1 MTGPTRNASPGFAL
15 AVHGGAGTLRRGL
28 MDEARGA
35 LYHTGLRASLI
46 AGRDILAAGG
56 SALDAVTAAVLML
69 EDDPLFNAGRG
80 ASFTSAGT
88 LEMDAA
94 VMDGRER
101 RAGAVAGI
109 CGPRNPVLAARA
121 VMEHTPHVLLAGE
134 GAVAFCRARGL
145 AFAEREYFYT
155 ESRWQALQHILER
168 RWRGLPD
175 TDPEEDDA
183 LRHGTVGAVARDR
196 DGNLAAATST
206 GGIAGKLPGRIGDSP
221 IIGAGTYADNA
232 SCAVSATGHGEI
244 FMRFGAA
251 FEIAARMRHRG
262 QPLDAAAR
270 EVIEALAESGGSGGL
285 VAVDRDGS
293 LALPFN
299 CAGMYRGYV
308 TADGMI
314 HTAIYDEPYRSS

>member
-1 MTGPTRNASPGFAL
+1 MLPRDPWRAMKDGRGNQ
-15 AVHGGAGTLRRGL
+15 RRHN
-28 MDEARGA
+28 DRPDPQCQPR
-35 LYHTGLRASLI
+35 LRARRPWRRRHVAPWS
-46 AGRDILAAGG
+46 D
-56 SALDAVTAAVLML
+56 
-69 EDDPLFNAGRG
+69 GRG
-80 ASFTSAGT
+80 ARRALPHRVASIADRRARHPRGGRQRARRGHGRRAHARRRPAVQCRARRQLYERGT

-168 RWRGLPD
+168 RQRGLPD

-270 EVIEALAESGGSGGL
+270 EVIEALAEAGGSGGL

-293 LALPFN
+293 LALP
-299 CAGMYRGYV
+299 
-308 TADGMI
+308 
-314 HTAIYDEPYRSS
+314 

>member
-1 MTGPTRNASPGFAL
+1 MTGPTRNASPGVAL

-46 AGRDILAAGG
+46 TGRDILAAGG

-94 VMDGRER
+94 VMEGRER
-101 RAGAVAGI
+101 RAGAVGGI

-134 GAVAFCRARGL
+134 GAVAFCRAQGL
-145 AFAEREYFYT
+145 AFAEREYFHT

-168 RWRGLPD
+168 RRRGLPD

-206 GGIAGKLPGRIGDSP
+206 GGVAGKLPGRIGAGP
-221 IIGAGTYADNA
+221 VVVTAQACGGGGGA
-232 SCAVSATGHGEI
+232 SWRRPRSA
-244 FMRFGAA
+244 MNWSNS
-251 FEIAARMRHRG
+251 
-262 QPLDAAAR
+262 
-270 EVIEALAESGGSGGL
+270 AL
-285 VAVDRDGS
+285 S
-293 LALPFN
+293 LA
-299 CAGMYRGYV
+299 
-308 TADGMI
+308 
-314 HTAIYDEPYRSS
+314 